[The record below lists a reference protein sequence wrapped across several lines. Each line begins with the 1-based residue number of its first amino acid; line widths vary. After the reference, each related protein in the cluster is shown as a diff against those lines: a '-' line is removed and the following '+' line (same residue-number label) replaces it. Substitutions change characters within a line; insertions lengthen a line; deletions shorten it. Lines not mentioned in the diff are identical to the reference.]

1 MAVTG
6 YGLVDSNRVVV
17 LSAGSCGSDDM
28 VAVDTWGL
36 LAPAASDDGTT
47 AAPESYSDDD
57 EDTYSGTAAPESR
70 LLEDYGV
77 EEAQLLADYGADG
90 AWLLAQ
96 TGARRLH
103 GDASAYAFGTPLPPI
118 APGQFYK
125 VCWSHDGTQ
134 LADFKV
140 EIDAEAEMVGPVA
153 AELDCILGQPCS
165 VGVDGFGLAA
175 SNRIVPIAGDVCGGA
190 SAVVAGPTPG
200 PATWLE
206 TAPAAVD
213 GATSTYDFGESTSG
227 QPGDHYR
234 LCWSHDGGGLADFK
248 VELDADAILRG
259 PFMDNWNCTMGI
271 QCEIVVDGFGLVDT
285 SSIVALSAGDCGAED
300 AEVAADQWQDAVVA
314 ARADD
319 GSQSTY
325 DLGRVVRGLPGP
337 IYKICWAHNPL
348 SLADYKVELDT
359 DFGLKGP
366 YRSDHECAL
375 GHPCDVPISGWAFE
389 DFNSLVLVHGGEC
402 GDPLGSFGMADTV
415 VPASLNYPPVVL
427 YPNRTHADYTL
438 GDAIVGFIGNMYKLC
453 WSWDPIGNI
462 GGIQDTLPNFP
473 VEVDNDFAIKFI
485 NQMSTSSVSSVQQS
499 GGLRGIKSE
508 LPYYTDPK
516 TGLDKL
522 VLRPPELPT
531 SAPLPP

>member
-57 EDTYSGTAAPESR
+57 EDSYSGTAAPESR

-96 TGARRLH
+96 TGARRLQ
-103 GDASAYAFGTPLPPI
+103 GTDAAYAFGTPLPPI

-165 VGVDGFGLAA
+165 VGVDGFGLVA
-175 SNRIVPIAGDVCGGA
+175 SNRIVPI
-190 SAVVAGPTPG
+190 S
-200 PATWLE
+200 
-206 TAPAAVD
+206 AVD

-300 AEVAADQWQDAVVA
+300 AEVA
-314 ARADD
+314 
-319 GSQSTY
+319 
-325 DLGRVVRGLPGP
+325 
-337 IYKICWAHNPL
+337 
-348 SLADYKVELDT
+348 T
-359 DFGLKGP
+359 D
-366 YRSDHECAL
+366 
-375 GHPCDVPISGWAFE
+375 
-389 DFNSLVLVHGGEC
+389 
-402 GDPLGSFGMADTV
+402 
-415 VPASLNYPPVVL
+415 
-427 YPNRTHADYTL
+427 
-438 GDAIVGFIGNMYKLC
+438 
-453 WSWDPIGNI
+453 
-462 GGIQDTLPNFP
+462 
-473 VEVDNDFAIKFI
+473 
-485 NQMSTSSVSSVQQS
+485 
-499 GGLRGIKSE
+499 
-508 LPYYTDPK
+508 
-516 TGLDKL
+516 
-522 VLRPPELPT
+522 
-531 SAPLPP
+531 